1 MITLQIIERHGTH
14 LHRTLI
20 DAMRSGDLRT
30 FVATKHGRKVTHT
43 NPSYPGWMNWSCAE
57 GVISCAVLSP
67 QKPGSEWK
75 LVSALIGRLADK
87 YPDRIHSIGIQFP
100 DAGAPEPKDK
110 RRRRRSR

>member
-14 LHRTLI
+14 LHRALI

-43 NPSYPGWMNWSCAE
+43 NPSYTGWMNWSYAE

-100 DAGAPEPKDK
+100 DAHPPKPMGK
-110 RRRRRSR
+110 RRRRRTR